1 MSDQAFS
8 EPVVVTFD
16 QVHKALGTQEA
27 VGNIEE
33 ASRRDNSVAPEQ
45 RAAIMAGVGNVLDQ
59 LRQAEKKADA
69 KVLTATHDARAA
81 RLQSLIAS
89 GDAAKLSLKPLPA
102 GGLEAMFDTDD
113 WFGWASVAWEK
124 LKHLRPHQMLRPA
137 DTKAAVL
144 PERARLALLGDWG
157 TGLYGAPKIATAIVD
172 DPDPFDVIMHLGD
185 VYYSGTEKEV
195 ADRFLR
201 GWPRRNGAINLA
213 LNSNHEMYS
222 GGDAYFGKTL
232 PEFGQQGS
240 YFAYQNSRWTLVGL
254 DVAYIDHAID
264 DEQVRWLLD
273 VVRAAGERR
282 IILFSHHQLYSSI
295 ESEQG
300 EKLWSHPEFGE
311 LLRSKRIFA
320 WYWGHEHR
328 CTIYENPDTSFGI
341 LGRCI
346 GHSGMPQTRKATIG
360 LEQATGKPY
369 ERADWRFCPSTM
381 VSGNRLSRALVLE
394 GPNEFIFGEEEKF
407 VPHGYAVLSLD
418 GEHLMEEVRDAR
430 GTLIYSKQL
439 A

>member
-1 MSDQAFS
+1 MSDRACS

-16 QVHKALGTQEA
+16 QVNKAIGTQEA

-33 ASRRDNSVAPEQ
+33 ASRRDNSVPPEQ

-59 LRQAEKKADA
+59 LRQAEKNADA
-69 KVLTATHDARAA
+69 KVLTTPHDARAA

-124 LKHLRPHQMLRPA
+124 LKHLRPHEMLRPIDA
-137 DTKAAVL
+137 KAAVL

-201 GWPRRNGAINLA
+201 GWPRRTGAINLA

-240 YFAYQNSRWTLVGL
+240 YFAYQNSQWTLVGL

-273 VVRAAGERR
+273 VVRAAGERK
-282 IILFSHHQLYSSI
+282 IVLFSHHQLYSSI

-320 WYWGHEHR
+320 WYRAPLHDLRKPRRELWNSGALHR
-328 CTIYENPDTSFGI
+328 
-341 LGRCI
+341 
-346 GHSGMPQTRKATIG
+346 A
-360 LEQATGKPY
+360 
-369 ERADWRFCPSTM
+369 
-381 VSGNRLSRALVLE
+381 
-394 GPNEFIFGEEEKF
+394 
-407 VPHGYAVLSLD
+407 
-418 GEHLMEEVRDAR
+418 
-430 GTLIYSKQL
+430 
-439 A
+439 